1 MDPATEIR
9 SRRRIE
15 PMSVL
20 CIAITAASL
29 LGAAWLRFGSRS
41 ASKPLSIGGTAP
53 LLEVLDVDTSEP
65 MILVGH
71 RGKVVWLVFWS
82 ADSPSASTTL
92 SALDDFW
99 KKLKAQ
105 PRFSLV
111 AAAVET
117 DRSDRV
123 RAVMTAIGVTLPVYL
138 ASPETRR
145 RFGALQADPSLHV
158 LIDAQGQIAAIAR
171 GYGRATIDRIA
182 SQVKRLLDEL
192 DAIGETRF
200 AALGS
205 RYSEPN

>member
-1 MDPATEIR
+1 MDAATEIR

-29 LGAAWLRFGSRS
+29 LGAAWLRFGSQPAFR
-41 ASKPLSIGGTAP
+41 PVTIGTPAP
-53 LLEVLDVDTSEP
+53 LLQVLDVDTSEP

-82 ADSPSASTTL
+82 VDSPSGSSSL
-92 SALDDFW
+92 SALEEIW
-99 KKLKAQ
+99 KKLKVHR
-105 PRFSLV
+105 RFSLV

-123 RAVMTAIGVTLPVYL
+123 RALTTASGVTLPIYL

-200 AALGS
+200 AALSS